1 MIISADTLYKLRRV
15 RRLSQAEMG
24 KICGVTESF
33 INRIESGS
41 RNVTDRVRH
50 NVIRNMGLT
59 PDKLAY
65 YLDTYELT
73 AMN

>member
-1 MIISADTLYKLRRV
+1 MIITAETLYKLRRI

-24 KICGVTESF
+24 KVCGVTESF
-33 INRIESGS
+33 INRIESGH
-41 RNVTDRVRH
+41 RNVTERVRS
-50 NVIRNMGLT
+50 NVIRNMDLT

-65 YLDTYELT
+65 YLDTYDLT